1 MKLGKRFLFLV
12 LSMSLL
18 FIAQAWAQTHPT
30 KGVTLGDWLNTTE
43 DYQAQST
50 RYTLSELQNIATL
63 GIDHVRIL
71 VNFNVYSC
79 APPDYPVSPIT
90 LGILDR
96 AVQMA
101 SDAGL
106 KIVITN
112 TGPAVTNESAATV
125 RDQLTLIW
133 KQVAAHFKDA
143 PESLLYYE
151 ILATPGET
159 ISTARW
165 RLVAEDI
172 VAGIREQD
180 TSHSIVVG
188 PSGAYSIDS
197 LAVLTPLTD
206 TKIIYAFSMFD
217 PPVFARQG
225 TTYRGV
231 AYNTFVV
238 PFPYDAGAMPAMNP
252 LDAGTAAETAFW
264 QYATQGTADWVR
276 NRIQTAQSFTGGPLY
291 CAALG
296 AAAGSQWDW
305 GKSKYWYIP
314 AVYRGAWFE
323 TVRQFMEQIGIAW
336 CVSSYRGNYGF
347 YDDFSTRPSAHMKF
361 SNFQYDI
368 NDTLALAL
376 GLTPPVKGDYMPA
389 TEQEGFTIFDEEI
402 TPLARVGFW
411 SGQQG
416 ESFEPNF
423 FVTDNPATGTTC
435 MAMMYPGQWCA
446 VDFNFP
452 LFRDLSDLAAADYV
466 LDFFLR
472 CDNPDGHIQARFEDT
487 NDDFDDNPWRMNYH
501 VDNNVVPF
509 DGDWHSVTISLL
521 SMEDQGAWDPDDRL
535 WYNGGQ
541 GLPDWSRVQRLQFVS
556 ETAAQPESEIFID
569 RVRIVSPTAVEDRSE
584 TAPADFA
591 LSANYPNP
599 FNSSTVMEFSLPSR
613 ERVEIQVV
621 NSAGRVIRT
630 LAASVYES
638 GVHRVAWDGTD
649 ESGQSVPSGVYLT
662 HLRSGSEMRT
672 VKMALIR

>member
-1 MKLGKRFLFLV
+1 MKRNRLFYFLV
-12 LSMSLL
+12 LSACLVGAVSQ
-18 FIAQAWAQTHPT
+18 IHAATIPSR
-30 KGVTLGDWLNTTE
+30 GVTIGDWLNTTE
-43 DYQAQST
+43 DYHAQTT
-50 RYTLSELQNIATL
+50 RYTLSEFQNIASL

-90 LGILDR
+90 LKILDN

-106 KIVITN
+106 KIVIAN

-143 PESLLYYE
+143 AESLLYYE
-151 ILATPGET
+151 ILTAPGET
-159 ISTARW
+159 IATARW
-165 RLVAEDI
+165 RTVAEDI
-172 VAGIREQD
+172 VAGIREED
-180 TSHSIVVG
+180 TNHFIVVG

-197 LAVLTPLTD
+197 LAVLTPLSD
-206 TKIIYAFSMFD
+206 TKIMYAFSMFD

-231 AYNTFVV
+231 AYNTVVV
-238 PFPYDAGAMPAMNP
+238 PFPYDAAAMPAMDAA
-252 LDAGTAAETAFW
+252 DAGTAAETAFG
-264 QYATQGTADWVR
+264 QYATQGTQDWVR
-276 NRIQTAQSFTGGPLY
+276 SRIQTAFSFTGGPLY

-296 AAAGSQWDW
+296 AAAGDQWN
-305 GKSKYWYIP
+305 GTKSWHIP

-336 CVSSYRGNYGF
+336 CLSSFRGNYGF
-347 YDDFSTRPSAHMKF
+347 YNDYDTNPYGHLQF
-361 SNFQYDI
+361 SNFAYDI

-376 GLTPPVKGDYMPA
+376 GLTPPVKGDYMPV
-389 TEQEGFTIFDEEI
+389 TEQEGFTIFDEEA
-402 TPLARVGFW
+402 TEAARVGFW
-411 SGQQG
+411 LGDG
-416 ESFEPNF
+416 EPNF
-423 FVTDNPATGTTC
+423 FVEDNPASGKYC
-435 MAMMYPGQWCA
+435 MGILYPGQWCA
-446 VDFNFP
+446 VDFFFP

-487 NDDFDDNPWRMNYH
+487 NDDMEELPWRMNYH
-501 VDNNVVPF
+501 VDNSVVPF
-509 DGDWHSVTISLL
+509 DGDWQSVTIPLL
-521 SMEDQGAWDPDDRL
+521 NMEDQGAWDPDDRT

-541 GLPDWSRVQRLQFVS
+541 GMPDWTRVQRLQFVS
-556 ETAAQPESEIFID
+556 ETAAQPESEIYLD
-569 RVRIVSPTAVEDRSE
+569 RIRIVSPTAVEERVE
-584 TAPADFA
+584 AAPAAFA
-591 LSANYPNP
+591 LSSNYPNP

-613 ERVEIQVV
+613 ERVDIQVV
-621 NSAGRVIRT
+621 NAAGRVIRT
-630 LAASVYES
+630 LAASVYEA

-649 ESGQSVPSGVYLT
+649 ESGQSVPSGVYMT
-662 HLRSGSEMRT
+662 RLRSGSEMRT